1 MRATKWIHAWFI
13 IILFI
18 PLTGLFNYII
28 DPYGFN
34 KFFLIN
40 TINSVKEDNTPFAI
54 KYKMPRLKKGIWNNL
69 MLGTSRI
76 GVMDTKIVDKYLGG
90 ETFSI
95 SLPLSSMP
103 VQFDSFLYAVK
114 FNKIKNIIY
123 GIDFMTFN
131 KNLKLNDDYVQ
142 FKNELRSFGQ
152 FYTYDIYFNI
162 KTLNK
167 SISTIQNNTSG
178 QPKHY
183 PFYSESGMRNY
194 PVFRQRLNSGYLDV
208 ETEINKHIKMYF
220 KEGGVYSNYE
230 YSSEYMQMFKKVVKY
245 CRENEI
251 NLFVYIPPIYFK
263 HFYVIKEAGLKN
275 EFEKFKK
282 ELVKIT
288 DFTDFTGVNSVTINK
303 NNFLDSSH
311 LKKELSNTV
320 MDNLFQPKNSTDYLD
335 FGTMVT
341 KENIEEHLKKQHN
354 QYKKI
359 NLENIVTAIYSN

>member
-1 MRATKWIHAWFI
+1 MSAIKWTHTWFI
-13 IILFI
+13 IILLI
-18 PLTGLFNYII
+18 PLTGLFNYAI

-40 TINSVKEDNTPFAI
+40 NMNSVKEENPFVI
-54 KYKMPRLKKGIWNNL
+54 KYKMPRLKNGKWSNL
-69 MLGTSRI
+69 LLGTSRI
-76 GVMDTKIVDKYLGG
+76 GVMDTIIVDKYLGG
-90 ETFSI
+90 KTFSM
-95 SLPLSSMP
+95 SLPLSAMP

-167 SISTIQNNTSG
+167 SIYTIQNNISG

-183 PFYSESGMRNY
+183 PFYTESGMRNY
-194 PVFRQRLNSGYLDV
+194 PDFEQRLSSGYLDV
-208 ETEINKHIKMYF
+208 ETEISKHIKMYF

-251 NLFVYIPPIYFK
+251 NLYVYIPPIYFK
-263 HFYVIKEAGLKN
+263 HFYAIREAGLKK

-288 DFTDFTGVNSVTINK
+288 DFIDFTGINSVTINK

-311 LKKELSNTV
+311 LEKELTGAV
-320 MDNLFQPKNSTDYLD
+320 MDKLFKPTNSTIYLD

-341 KENIEEHLKKQHN
+341 KENIEEHLKDQHN
-354 QYKKI
+354 QYRKI
-359 NLENIVTAIYSN
+359 NLENIVTTIYSN